1 MKGNERRKRI
11 RVITKRIAEQVKPK
25 KIVLF
30 GSFAYGKPDNAS
42 DIDLLVICDFPHDKK
57 DDSFIHEVM
66 NHGKVLYDSR
76 IH

>member
-1 MKGNERRKRI
+1 MKGNERRKWI

-42 DIDLLVICDFPHDKK
+42 DIDH
-57 DDSFIHEVM
+57 
-66 NHGKVLYDSR
+66 
-76 IH
+76 